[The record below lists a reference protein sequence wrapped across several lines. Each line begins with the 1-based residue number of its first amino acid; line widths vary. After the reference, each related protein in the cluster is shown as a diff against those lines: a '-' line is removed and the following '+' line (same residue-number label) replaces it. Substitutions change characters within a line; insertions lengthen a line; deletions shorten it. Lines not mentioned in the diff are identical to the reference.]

1 VALDVSHPLKSPS
14 KEVAPLNIEDYMMD
28 NATKQMSVMEGK
40 EVNYTLS
47 LQRVNEEVA
56 NEKHHWLTKSM
67 ALDVFHPLISPLKA
81 LAPRNIPTCII
92 NYATK

>member
-1 VALDVSHPLKSPS
+1 LHRSLQCAHEEVANKEHHQLTNLVALDVSHPLKSPS

-56 NEKHHWLTKSM
+56 NEKHH
-67 ALDVFHPLISPLKA
+67 
-81 LAPRNIPTCII
+81 
-92 NYATK
+92 